1 VGWVRVNDF
10 ETVARNRQARRRRS
24 LHRLSQER
32 HVPRLASLAGFIRAT
47 ILRRE
52 VAEGTQFQ
60 VVTVWESLDAIGAF
74 SGSDADRAV
83 VPPAAQA
90 MMVEFDRRAVHYEI
104 AFVFEGK

>member
-1 VGWVRVNDF
+1 LISRHWQGI
-10 ETVARNRQARRRRS
+10 ARREDADRYVAYLQS
-24 LHRLSQER
+24 DTF
-32 HVPRLASLAGFIRAT
+32 PRLASLAGFIRAT

-60 VVTVWESLDAIGAF
+60 VVTVWESIEAIRAF
-74 SGSDADRAV
+74 SGSDAEGAV

-104 AFVFEGK
+104 AFDFEGR

>member
-1 VGWVRVNDF
+1 LI
-10 ETVARNRQARRRRS
+10 ARHWQGIARREDADRYIAHLQS
-24 LHRLSQER
+24 DTFPQ
-32 HVPRLASLAGFIRAT
+32 LASLAGFIRAT

-60 VVTVWESLDAIGAF
+60 VVTVWESIEAIRAF
-74 SGSDADRAV
+74 SGSDAEGAV

-104 AFVFEGK
+104 AVDFEGR

>member
-1 VGWVRVNDF
+1 MIS
-10 ETVARNRQARRRRS
+10 RQWQGIARREDADRYIAYLKS
-24 LHRLSQER
+24 DTF
-32 HVPRLASLAGFIRAT
+32 PRLASLAGFIRAT

>member
-1 VGWVRVNDF
+1 MISRHWQGI
-10 ETVARNRQARRRRS
+10 ARREDADRYIAHLKS
-24 LHRLSQER
+24 DTFPQ
-32 HVPRLASLAGFIRAT
+32 LASLAGFIRAT

-60 VVTVWESLDAIGAF
+60 VVTVWESLEAIHAF
-74 SGSDADRAV
+74 SGSDVEGAI
-83 VPPAAQA
+83 VPPPAQA

>member
-1 VGWVRVNDF
+1 MISRHWQGI
-10 ETVARNRQARRRRS
+10 ARREDADRYIAH
-24 LHRLSQER
+24 LKGDTF
-32 HVPRLASLAGFIRAT
+32 PKLASLAGFIRAM

-60 VVTVWESLDAIGAF
+60 VVTVWESLEAIRAF
-74 SGSDADRAV
+74 SGGDAEGAV
-83 VPPAAQA
+83 VPRAAQA

>member
-1 VGWVRVNDF
+1 MISRHWQGI
-10 ETVARNRQARRRRS
+10 ARREDADRYIAHLKS
-24 LHRLSQER
+24 DTFPQ
-32 HVPRLASLAGFIRAT
+32 LASLAGFLRAT

-60 VVTVWESLDAIGAF
+60 VVTVWESLEAIRAF
-74 SGSDADRAV
+74 SGSDVEGAI

-90 MMVEFDRRAVHYEI
+90 MMVEFDRRATHYEI

>member
-1 VGWVRVNDF
+1 MISRHWQGI
-10 ETVARNRQARRRRS
+10 ARREDADRYIAHLKS
-24 LHRLSQER
+24 DTF
-32 HVPRLASLAGFIRAT
+32 PRLASLAGFIRAT

-60 VVTVWESLDAIGAF
+60 VITVWESIEAIRAF
-74 SGSDADRAV
+74 SGSDAESAV

-104 AFVFEGK
+104 AFDFGGK

>member
-1 VGWVRVNDF
+1 MISRHWQGI
-10 ETVARNRQARRRRS
+10 ARREDADRYIAH
-24 LHRLSQER
+24 LKCDTFPQ
-32 HVPRLASLAGFIRAT
+32 LASLAGFIRAT

-60 VVTVWESLDAIGAF
+60 VVTEWEYLEAIHAF
-74 SGSDADRAV
+74 SGSDAEGAV